1 MSKSTEPKLSPR
13 GRHCKEAHMQFFDTE
28 KTREHTHT
36 HTHSVGDGKRR
47 DLPLSLSILDVCL
60 DQSVS
65 NNPFRVDFPLPVL
78 KNDVLCEE

>member
-36 HTHSVGDGKRR
+36 LTRWEMEKR